1 MKKLT
6 FLSALFG
13 LTFAG
18 AASAADI
25 TIYHSPSCPHCHH
38 ARDFITNTLVYVYP
52 ELKVTEVNVTD
63 PANRDMFMATLEK
76 CGFES
81 GGVPV
86 IVIGD
91 KCEQGYADFMQDT
104 LRQHIEAD
112 LTDEQKAAA
121 AENKK
126 AMAADAE
133 KFKSEHADRVK
144 AISEFTVAA
153 EPAQQPVAESEKKT
167 NPQGSTVWF
176 WALLIVLVAGL
187 GYVLARG
194 DNKKK

>member
-38 ARDFITNTLVYVYP
+38 ARDFITNTLVYEYP
-52 ELKVTEVNVTD
+52 ELKVTEVNVMD

-91 KCEQGYADFMQDT
+91 KCEQGYADFMQDS
-104 LRQHIEAD
+104 LRESVEVD
-112 LTDEQKAAA
+112 LNDEQKAAA

-126 AMAADAE
+126 AMAEDAE
-133 KFKSEHADRVK
+133 KFKAEHAERASAVTEYS
-144 AISEFTVAA
+144 AVVAEEATTAA
-153 EPAQQPVAESEKKT
+153 EETAPAT
-167 NPQGSTVWF
+167 QGSTTWF
-176 WALLIVLVAGL
+176 YALLIVLVAGL
-187 GYVLARG
+187 GYVLVRK
-194 DNKKK
+194 DKKK

>member
-38 ARDFITNTLVYVYP
+38 ARDFITNTLVYEYP

-91 KCEQGYADFMQDT
+91 KCEQGYADFMQDS
-104 LRQHIEAD
+104 LRESVEVD
-112 LTDEQKAAA
+112 LNDEQKAAA

-126 AMAADAE
+126 AMAEDAE
-133 KFKSEHADRVK
+133 KFKTEHAERASAVTEYS
-144 AISEFTVAA
+144 AVVAEEATAAA
-153 EPAQQPVAESEKKT
+153 EESAPAT
-167 NPQGSTVWF
+167 QGSTTWF
-176 WALLIVLVAGL
+176 YALLIVLVAGL
-187 GYVLARG
+187 GYVLVRK
-194 DNKKK
+194 DKKK